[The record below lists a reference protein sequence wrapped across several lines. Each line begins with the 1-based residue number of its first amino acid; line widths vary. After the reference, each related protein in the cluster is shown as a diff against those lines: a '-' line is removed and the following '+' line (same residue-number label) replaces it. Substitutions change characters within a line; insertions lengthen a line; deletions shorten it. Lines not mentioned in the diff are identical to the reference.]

1 MADDTAMDVD
11 PQQDV
16 FSSVTF
22 AAIPAADLPPE
33 RIDQLRR
40 VLEDHGA
47 TYRPLNPETLR
58 IDSITNYTH
67 IIATTSDFPDYLL
80 ALDHFVHVVKPQ
92 WIDDS
97 LRRGKPVNPR
107 AHSPDPCLFMSD
119 VIVTCAADIPEGDAE
134 AIIGGVLAMGGQY
147 SGAVN
152 KITTHLVALALDDD
166 KCALVRAKNLKC
178 KIVLPHWFDDCLKLG
193 KKIVEAPYQLPN
205 PPILSR
211 DPNVPIAHYP
221 SEAIKDATTPNPQ
234 ALPSPVSF
242 SSPNVPR
249 SLRVFSGRNILL
261 SRDLNVGARI
271 RSTIE
276 ELVRAGGGA
285 IVTHVDQADT
295 YVCPYR
301 DGDDYI
307 SASQAGKDV
316 GNLSWLYYLITH
328 DLWTSPMRRLLHY
341 PVPRTGVPGFEKYKI
356 SISNYVGEARVYL
369 ENLTKACGATFT
381 KTFKQ
386 ENTHLVTAHSQSEKC
401 HAAQEWGIHL
411 VNHMWLEESYAKCKE
426 QSLTNPRYTHFPAR
440 TNLGEVVGQT
450 QIDRDAVERY
460 FFKPA
465 IAGKAKKNAHDPKER
480 QMEKLDT
487 LTDRDTVSARLAQNN
502 VGEELPAQRTPSAKT
517 VKRSRSGGTNIG
529 TPGRAGDEK
538 ENETPST
545 GRGAKSKALSKL
557 HDLAPDIAQYE
568 KEVKRRGGVI
578 YGGRRVKDDAESNTK
593 AKEMLAAKRPRE
605 DEEDED
611 EEGGSTEKG
620 SKRKIKKPKA
630 QDSETGHFLM
640 FSGDNRWV
648 EKTKKETDDRNKLR
662 ALGIHVTQDPEVVTI
677 LCAPKIVRTKKFV
690 AALSNAPVVVSTKFL
705 DFCLKEKKVP
715 SPEKFL
721 LKDEEGERRQGIKL
735 TESIARAVQ
744 NRRQLLKG
752 WQIFVTEKVNG
763 GFETFK
769 DIITANGGSCLLWK
783 GRATVVP
790 KRRQARLD
798 AEGDTAMESEPVS
811 DDELEV
817 NRTNDEGDTL
827 FLISSTDADDVKLW
841 SKFRDMAR
849 KAEMRPRIVKPDWVL
864 FVAMAQMIGF
874 DDRWELDDDDA
885 ANAKGTK
892 R

>member
-16 FSSVTF
+16 FASVTF
-22 AAIPAADLPPE
+22 TAIPTADLPLE
-33 RIDQLRR
+33 RVDQLQRI
-40 VLEDHGA
+40 LEDNGA
-47 TYRPLNPETLR
+47 IYRPLDPTTQR
-58 IDSITNYTH
+58 IDSITDFTH
-67 IIATTSDFPDYLL
+67 IIATTCDFPDYLH

-107 AHSPDPCLFMSD
+107 SHSPDPRLFMSD
-119 VIVTCAADIPEGDAE
+119 VMVTCASDIPEGDAE

-147 SGAVN
+147 SSAITKV
-152 KITTHLVALALDDD
+152 TTHLVALTLDDD

-193 KKIVEAPYQLPN
+193 KKIVETPYQLPN

-211 DPNVPIAHYP
+211 DHTVPIVHYP
-221 SEAIKDATTPNPQ
+221 SDAIKDATTPTPQ

-242 SSPNVPR
+242 SSPNAPR
-249 SLRVFSGRNILL
+249 SLRVFSGKRILL
-261 SRDLNVGARI
+261 SRDLNVGLRI
-271 RSTIE
+271 RNTIE
-276 ELVRAGGGA
+276 ELVRAGGGTVVDH
-285 IVTHVDQADT
+285 IDQADT

-307 SASQAGKDV
+307 NASQTGKDV

-341 PVPRTGVPGFEKYKI
+341 PVPRNGIPGFEKYRI

-369 ENLTKACGATFT
+369 ENLTKACGAQFT
-381 KTFKQ
+381 RAFRQ
-386 ENTHLVTAHSQSEKC
+386 DNTHLVTAHSQSEKC
-401 HAAQEWGIHL
+401 TAAQEWNIHL

-450 QIDRDAVERY
+450 QIDRDAVEKY

-465 IAGKAKKNAHDPKER
+465 NAGKAKKSAHDAKAK
-480 QMEKLDT
+480 QTDKSDT
-487 LTDRDTVSARLAQNN
+487 LTTKDAMESN
-502 VGEELPAQRTPSAKT
+502 VGEGLQAQTTPSMRTTKRAK
-517 VKRSRSGGTNIG
+517 SDNANID
-529 TPGRAGDEK
+529 TPGRAGDGK

-568 KEVKRRGGVI
+568 KEVKRKGGVI
-578 YGGRRVKDDAESNTK
+578 YGGRRVKDDAEANSRTK
-593 AKEMLAAKRPRE
+593 ETHTAKRSLEDEDDE
-605 DEEDED
+605 DEEDE
-611 EEGGSTEKG
+611 SAEKG
-620 SKRKIKKPKA
+620 PKRKIKRAKSHDSGGA
-630 QDSETGHFLM
+630 QFLM
-640 FSGDNRWV
+640 LSGDSRWV
-648 EKTKKETDDRNKLR
+648 EKPKKETEDRNKLR
-662 ALGIHVTQDPEVVTI
+662 AIGIHVTQDPEEVTI

-705 DFCLKEKKVP
+705 DFCLKEKRVP
-715 SPEKFL
+715 APEKFL
-721 LKDEEGERRQGIKL
+721 LSDEEGERRQGIKL
-735 TESIARAVQ
+735 TDSIARAEQ
-744 NRRQLLKG
+744 NRRHLLDG

-783 GRATVVP
+783 GRATGIP
-790 KRRQARLD
+790 KRRKVRLD
-798 AEGDTAMESEPVS
+798 AEGDTSMRSEPLS
-811 DDELEV
+811 DDELEM
-817 NRTNDEGDTL
+817 NRTNDKGDTL
-827 FLISSTDADDVKLW
+827 YLISSTEPDDVKLW
-841 SKFRDMAR
+841 PKFRDLAR
-849 KAEMRPRIVKPDWVL
+849 KADMKPRIVKPDWIL
-864 FVAMAQMIGF
+864 FVAMAQMIDF
-874 DDRWELDDDDA
+874 DDRWELNDDDA
-885 ANAKGTK
+885 SNTKGAK